1 MRYVAQIVVALAAN
15 AIALL
20 IAAIVLRRFTISELT
35 FPLVV
40 LVFTGIWLVAR
51 PVIRSLIK
59 EYAAAATSVFGLP
72 VAFVTLL
79 VTDLV
84 SDGLDVEGIGTWIV
98 ASVIVWLGGLAFEF
112 AFGDLIAKR
121 IAGSSTKAASD
132 R

>member
-1 MRYVAQIVVALAAN
+1 M
-15 AIALL
+15 
-20 IAAIVLRRFTISELT
+20 
-35 FPLVV
+35 
-40 LVFTGIWLVAR
+40 
-51 PVIRSLIK
+51 
-59 EYAAAATSVFGLP
+59 P